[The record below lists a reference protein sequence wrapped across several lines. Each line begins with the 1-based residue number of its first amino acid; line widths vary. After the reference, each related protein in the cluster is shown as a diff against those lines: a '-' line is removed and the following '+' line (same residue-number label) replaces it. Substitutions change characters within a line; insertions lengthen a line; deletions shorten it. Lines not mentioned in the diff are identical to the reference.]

1 MQLLRFLSRLLSKAH
16 RTGCTQ
22 TFFCFFGLFELLF
35 FGSAVR
41 ATRPLA
47 EARLLPSP
55 PNDVEGTGRARS
67 PSPARPK
74 PAAAPPQGEST
85 VGQFVVVCGALLS
98 QSVASTVGSTLWPLF
113 VRDRFG
119 RTPLHTHT
127 PTHTPTLRILGV
139 GTYMYSV

>member
-1 MQLLRFLSRLLSKAH
+1 MQPFLSRLLSKAH
-16 RTGCTQ
+16 GTGCAQ

-55 PNDVEGTGRARS
+55 PHDVEGTGRGRS

-74 PAAAPPQGEST
+74 PAAAPPRGPEST

-119 RTPLHTHT
+119 RALNPPPLLPSLPHANAC
-127 PTHTPTLRILGV
+127 GV
-139 GTYMYSV
+139 GTYS